1 MIMGGLEP
9 AGALV
14 SMTLFLAGAAMTTIY
29 SAKLL
34 RSLCGYRVR
43 VSTVGCSSVGGPG
56 VSPLVFS
63 ALRGMVFYSV
73 SGYTV
78 GGCGIHIPA
87 SSFFFFFVLFFLAVG
102 SLVTAQIRRALWPGL
117 SSAAGSLRFV
127 GYEPKSAP
135 ITDVLSSAA
144 ISSWMGARSALT
156 ALVYLTALLIYN
168 NLSYRFFIFLTG
180 HIYNQ
185 RPGIWLMG
193 GWVAS

>member
-1 MIMGGLEP
+1 MIIGGIEP

-14 SMTLFLAGAAMTTIY
+14 SLALFVVGAAMTTLY

-34 RSLCGYRVR
+34 RSLGGYRVR
-43 VSTVGCSSVGGPG
+43 VSTVGSSSVGGPG
-56 VSPLVFS
+56 VAPLVFS
-63 ALRGMVFYSV
+63 ALSGMIFYSV

-102 SLVTAQIRRALWPGL
+102 SLVSVQMRRALWPGL

-135 ITDVLSSAA
+135 IADVQRSAT
-144 ISSWMGARSALT
+144 ISGWMGARRALT

-168 NLSYRFFIFLTG
+168 NLSYRLLIFLTG
-180 HIYNQ
+180 HIYNL
-185 RPGIWLMG
+185 RPGTWLMG
-193 GWVAS
+193 RRAAN